1 MEISSHLFT
10 VSELNSVIKDVL
22 EQSFYNIQVEGEIS
36 NFRPAASGHYYFS
49 IRDRDSSISA
59 VMFRGNQQHLSFR
72 LKDGLHVKVRGKLSL
87 YSQRGTYQII
97 CNTISLFGE
106 GDILLMLEERK
117 RRLAS
122 LGVFDPSKKRE
133 IPKIPQRIG
142 IITSPT
148 GAAIQDIL
156 KVLHR
161 RHCLSEITIYPT
173 LVQGQ
178 EAAGQICRELERVN
192 RDQLCDLII
201 LSRGGG
207 SIEDLL
213 PFSDESVVMAIYNSK
228 LPVVTGIGH
237 EIDTSLS
244 DLTADIRAATPS
256 AAAEIVTNESEKIYH
271 NILRYKKEFIY
282 NIELKLQQIRTKLRT
297 FSPETAE
304 RVLSA
309 KIENYKLLLDHKQH
323 SLIQDITSRLSEK
336 HYRVKQS
343 KLTLE
348 QLSPQKLFS
357 KGYAW
362 VTKDSVNI
370 MNSDLNCGDTIEIN
384 YLNGKIRGEVSD
396 I

>member
-1 MEISSHLFT
+1 MEISNHLFT
-10 VSELNSVIKDVL
+10 VTELNSVIKDVL

-72 LKDGLHVKVRGKLSL
+72 LKDGLHVKVKGKLSL

-97 CNTISLFGE
+97 CNSISLFGE

-117 RRLAS
+117 RKLAS
-122 LGVFDPSKKRE
+122 LGVFDPSKKLE
-133 IPKIPQRIG
+133 LPKIPGQIG

-156 KVLHR
+156 KVLNR

-178 EAAGQICRELERVN
+178 EAARSICREIERVN
-192 RDQLCDLII
+192 RDNLCDLII

-228 LPVVTGIGH
+228 IPVITGIGH

-244 DLTADIRAATPS
+244 DLAADIRAATPS

-282 NIELKLQQIRTKLRT
+282 NIELKLQQIRTKLKT
-297 FSPETAE
+297 FSSDTAK
-304 RVLSA
+304 RVLSG
-309 KIENYKLLLDHKQH
+309 KIENYKLVLDYKQQ
-323 SLIQDITSRLSEK
+323 SFIQDITKKISVEK
-336 HYRVKQS
+336 HRVQQS
-343 KLTLE
+343 RLTLE

-362 VTKDSVNI
+362 VTKDGVNI
-370 MNSDLNCGDTIEIN
+370 MSSELQTGDSLEIS
-384 YLNGKIRGEVSD
+384 YLNGKIKGEVSD

>member
-1 MEISSHLFT
+1 MEISNHLFT

-97 CNTISLFGE
+97 CNSISLFGE

-122 LGVFDPSKKRE
+122 MGIFDPSIKKD
-133 IPKIPQRIG
+133 IPKIPQKIG
-142 IITSPT
+142 VITSPT

-156 KVLHR
+156 KVLYR
-161 RHCLSEITIYPT
+161 RHCLSEITVYPT

-178 EAAGQICRELERVN
+178 EAARNICREIERVN

-213 PFSDESVVMAIYNSK
+213 PFSDESVVMAIYNSTI
-228 LPVVTGIGH
+228 PVVTGIGH

-244 DLTADIRAATPS
+244 DLAADIRAATPS

-271 NILRYKKEFIY
+271 NIIRYKKEFIY
-282 NIELKLQQIRTKLRT
+282 NIELKLQQIRTKLKS

-309 KIENYKLLLDHKQH
+309 KIENFKLLIDYKQQ
-323 SLIQDITSRLSEK
+323 SMIQDITQQLTEK
-336 HYRVKQS
+336 RQRVKQS
-343 KLTLE
+343 RTILE

-370 MNSDLNCGDTIEIN
+370 MSSDLKTGDKIEIN
-384 YLNGKIRGEVSD
+384 YLNGKIEGEISD